1 MMTEQQPRLGYIG
14 IGLMGA
20 PMARRLVAAGYQV
33 TIWGRTPAKLEP
45 LLAEGADR
53 AETAAEVARAADI
66 VFTCLSDTEAV
77 EAVVFGE
84 NGIAAGAGPGKIL
97 VDMSSI
103 RPEAAREMAA
113 RLRADTAMAWIDAPV
128 SGGVAGSKNGT
139 LTVMAGGAAEDFETV
154 RPVVAN
160 LAQRFT
166 LMGASGAGQAT
177 KLINQVL
184 VGCVVAVLA
193 EAASLALRAGIDA
206 ARIPEALAGG
216 RADSLPLQQFFPKM
230 VEGDFFIE
238 SHLRTMLKDL
248 DTVHA
253 LARETA
259 TAMPMTA
266 MATELHR
273 LMVQRGFADDDGA
286 ALAKLYRDDPI

>member
-1 MMTEQQPRLGYIG
+1 MTDRQAKLGYIG

-20 PMARRLVAAGYQV
+20 PMARRLAEAGYEV
-33 TIWGRTPAKLEP
+33 AIWGRTPAKLEP
-45 LLAEGADR
+45 VIRCGADL
-53 AETAAEVARAADI
+53 AETAADVARASDI

-84 NGIAAGAGPGKIL
+84 SGIAAAAGPGKIL

-103 RPEAAREMAA
+103 RPDAAREMAR
-113 RLRADTAMAWIDAPV
+113 RLRETTGMAWLDAPV
-128 SGGVAGSKNGT
+128 SGGVAGSENGT

-154 RPVVAN
+154 RPVVAH

-166 LMGASGAGQAT
+166 LMGPNGAGQAT

-230 VEGDFFIE
+230 VEGDFFAE

-248 DTVHA
+248 DTVQA

-266 MATELHR
+266 TATELHR
-273 LMVQRGFADDDGA
+273 LMVQRGFADDDGT
-286 ALAKLYRDDPI
+286 ALARLYRTEPV